1 MQVFEYK
8 ETLMRK
14 ATEEKKKWICNFK
27 IPKKDVSTY
36 VKIDNQLWWY
46 AEKLKPK
53 QLRMDPQNLLCIIQ
67 GRVGEILQ
75 YENTT
80 CFKDR

>member
-14 ATEEKKKWICNFK
+14 ATEGKKNGFATLKFQK
-27 IPKKDVSTY
+27 RDVSTY

-46 AEKLKPK
+46 AKKLKPK

-67 GRVGEILQ
+67 GQVGEILQ
-75 YENTT
+75 YQNTT